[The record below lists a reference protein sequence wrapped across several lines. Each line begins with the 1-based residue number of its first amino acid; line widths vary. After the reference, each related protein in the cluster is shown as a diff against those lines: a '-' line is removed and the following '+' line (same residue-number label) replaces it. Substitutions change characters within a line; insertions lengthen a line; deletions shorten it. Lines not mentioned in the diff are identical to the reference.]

1 MVPMTCKRRGLNP
14 LNWITLSNNYYF
26 EWCIKLLTSWTRSSL
41 RSFSLIPY
49 GHCRIPISNSS
60 SMGCCW
66 AHALFF
72 CSSVFLTITQST
84 AVDTFN
90 SSQPIADGD
99 TIVSAGDTFVL
110 GFFSPRNSSTNRYL
124 GIWYRN
130 IPGQAVVW
138 VANRDNPING
148 STGLLTVN
156 SQGNLALVYNL
167 NNGGSSIW
175 SSNSS
180 RPARNPV
187 AQLLDSGN
195 LVVREAGDD
204 DNFLWQS
211 FDYPCDTLLPG
222 MKLGLDRRTGFDR
235 YLTSSKAADD
245 PSSGGFTYRIDPRGY
260 PEIIQREGSTERYRT
275 GPWNGLRFS
284 GTPYLRPNPIYMF
297 QFVVSDQEI
306 YYSYLLDNTSTVSRL
321 VLNQNGVIQR
331 LTWSGDT
338 QGWVVYVTA
347 QMDFCDRYAL
357 CGAYG
362 RCNIRSSPVCNC
374 LRGFEPKVP
383 NEWELVNWSNGCVR
397 QTALNCSGDGFVKY
411 SGVKLPETRRSWFNV
426 SMSLEECR
434 GNCLRSCNCTAYANI
449 DIRNGGSGCLLWFSE
464 LIDIRE
470 LEDSGQD
477 IYIRMAASEIVTVS
491 SGGSKRKTRLW
502 IIAVCLLAAGI
513 GVLGLF
519 LILRFRRKRLKR
531 QASIVTTQARDLT
544 VDVSREHDLEL
555 PLFDFSTIATAT
567 DLFSESR
574 KLGEGGFGPVY
585 KGVFKDGQE
594 MAVKRLSKDSTQGL
608 DEFKNEVKT
617 IAKLQHRNL
626 VKLLGC
632 CIEKEEKVLIY
643 EYMPNKG
650 LDAFIFDQKQRKLL
664 DWPMRFQIINGIA
677 RGLLYL
683 HQDSRLRI
691 IHRDLKAS
699 NVLLDYNM
707 NPKISDFGMARI
719 FGGNQTQ
726 GNTRRVVGTYGYM
739 SPEYAIDGQFSIK
752 SDVFSYG
759 VLVLEIICGKRNR
772 GFYHE
777 DHNHNLLGHA
787 WRLYKEGKPEEVM
800 DETVK
805 DSSWVLSEVVR
816 CIHVALLCVQQGP
829 EDRPNMSNVVLM
841 LSSDILLPEPTEPG
855 FFTERKVFEQESS
868 TNEITITLLTAR

>member
-1 MVPMTCKRRGLNP
+1 
-14 LNWITLSNNYYF
+14 
-26 EWCIKLLTSWTRSSL
+26 
-41 RSFSLIPY
+41 
-49 GHCRIPISNSS
+49 
-60 SMGCCW
+60 
-66 AHALFF
+66 
-72 CSSVFLTITQST
+72 
-84 AVDTFN
+84 
-90 SSQPIADGD
+90 
-99 TIVSAGDTFVL
+99 
-110 GFFSPRNSSTNRYL
+110 
-124 GIWYRN
+124 
-130 IPGQAVVW
+130 
-138 VANRDNPING
+138 
-148 STGLLTVN
+148 
-156 SQGNLALVYNL
+156 
-167 NNGGSSIW
+167 
-175 SSNSS
+175 
-180 RPARNPV
+180 
-187 AQLLDSGN
+187 
-195 LVVREAGDD
+195 
-204 DNFLWQS
+204 
-211 FDYPCDTLLPG
+211 

-275 GPWNGLRFS
+275 GPWNGLR
-284 GTPYLRPNPIYMF
+284 PNPIYTYE
-297 QFVVSDQEI
+297 FVYNSDQI
-306 YYSYLLDNTSTVSRL
+306 FYRFDLADKSVISRMVLDNEGILQRFTWTASSR
-321 VLNQNGVIQR
+321 
-331 LTWSGDT
+331 TWNL
-338 QGWVVYVTA
+338 YLTA
-347 QMDFCDRYAL
+347 QMDNCDRYGL
-357 CGAYG
+357 CGPYG
-362 RCNIRSSPVCNC
+362 SCNINNSPPCGC
-374 LRGFEPKVP
+374 LIGFEPRSRRD
-383 NEWELVNWSNGCVR
+383 WDSGDWAGGCVR
-397 QTALNCSGDGFVKY
+397 RNDSVCGVGEGFQRIV
-411 SGVKLPETRRSWFNV
+411 SVKLPDTNTSSYNS
-426 SMSLEECR
+426 SMDLGECEAT
-434 GNCLRSCNCTAYANI
+434 CLRDCSCTAYSALNVS
-449 DIRNGGSGCLLWFSE
+449 DGSGCLLWFGD
-464 LIDIRE
+464 LVDVRHYT
-470 LEDSGQD
+470 EDGQD
-477 IYIRMAASEIVTVS
+477 FFIRLAASD
-491 SGGSKRKTRLW
+491 
-502 IIAVCLLAAGI
+502 
-513 GVLGLF
+513 LG
-519 LILRFRRKRLKR
+519 
-531 QASIVTTQARDLT
+531 
-544 VDVSREHDLEL
+544 
-555 PLFDFSTIATAT
+555 
-567 DLFSESR
+567 R

>member
-1 MVPMTCKRRGLNP
+1 MKGSDFLLFLVALLLLPFFSP
-14 LNWITLSNNYYF
+14 STLAADTLAIN
-26 EWCIKLLTSWTRSSL
+26 
-41 RSFSLIPY
+41 
-49 GHCRIPISNSS
+49 
-60 SMGCCW
+60 
-66 AHALFF
+66 
-72 CSSVFLTITQST
+72 QS
-84 AVDTFN
+84 
-90 SSQPIADGD
+90 IADNQSQ
-99 TIVSAGDTFVL
+99 TLVSAGGSFEL
-110 GFFSPRNSSTNRYL
+110 GFFTPSSPSSTNLRYL
-124 GIWYRN
+124 GIWYN
-130 IPGQAVVW
+130 FSKQSVVW
-138 VANRDNPING
+138 VANRNSPLTDSSG
-148 STGLLTVN
+148 VLQLAADGTLRLL
-156 SQGNLALVYNL
+156 
-167 NNGGSSIW
+167 
-175 SSNSS
+175 NSS
-180 RPARNPV
+180 TTVVWSTNSTKPPNPGRNPL

-195 LVVREAGDD
+195 LVVRESNSNSGDY
-204 DNFLWQS
+204 LWQS
-211 FDYPCDTLLPG
+211 FDYLSDTILPG
-222 MKLGLDRRTGFDR
+222 LEFGHNRETGRDR
-235 YLTSSKAADD
+235 YLTSWKSPGD
-245 PSSGGFTYRIDPRGY
+245 PSPGDCTTRLEPDGY
-260 PEIIQREGSTERYRT
+260 PQIFIRKAQTIVFRS

-284 GTPYLRPNPIYMF
+284 GMPNLRPNPIYTYE
-297 QFVVSDQEI
+297 FVYNSDQI
-306 YYSYLLDNTSTVSRL
+306 FYRP
-321 VLNQNGVIQR
+321 
-331 LTWSGDT
+331 
-338 QGWVVYVTA
+338 
-347 QMDFCDRYAL
+347 
-357 CGAYG
+357 YG
-362 RCNIRSSPVCNC
+362 SCNINNSPPCGC
-374 LRGFEPKVP
+374 LIGFEPRSRRD
-383 NEWELVNWSNGCVR
+383 WDSGDWAGGCVR
-397 QTALNCSGDGFVKY
+397 RNDSVCGVGEGFQRIV
-411 SGVKLPETRRSWFNV
+411 SVKLPDTNTSSYNS
-426 SMSLEECR
+426 SMDLGECEAT
-434 GNCLRSCNCTAYANI
+434 CLRDCSCTAYSALNVS
-449 DIRNGGSGCLLWFSE
+449 DGSGCLLWFGD
-464 LIDIRE
+464 LVDVRHYT
-470 LEDSGQD
+470 EDGQD
-477 IYIRMAASEIVTVS
+477 FFIRLAASDLVS

-531 QASIVTTQARDLT
+531 QGTLSIQSSEARDLT

-677 RGLLYL
+677 RGLL
-683 HQDSRLRI
+683 
-691 IHRDLKAS
+691 
-699 NVLLDYNM
+699 
-707 NPKISDFGMARI
+707 
-719 FGGNQTQ
+719 
-726 GNTRRVVGTYGYM
+726 GYM

>member
-1 MVPMTCKRRGLNP
+1 
-14 LNWITLSNNYYF
+14 
-26 EWCIKLLTSWTRSSL
+26 
-41 RSFSLIPY
+41 
-49 GHCRIPISNSS
+49 
-60 SMGCCW
+60 MGCCW

-362 RCNIRSSPVCNC
+362 SC

-477 IYIRMAASEIVTVS
+477 IYIRMAASEIGKEPELNYPKETVCVYTLLIQS
-491 SGGSKRKTRLW
+491 FIPLFWLLHVEATGNSETNSKSRTRKQISGETRGDPEDN
-502 IIAVCLLAAGI
+502 A
-513 GVLGLF
+513 
-519 LILRFRRKRLKR
+519 RFGAEK
-531 QASIVTTQARDLT
+531 D
-544 VDVSREHDLEL
+544 DLEL
-555 PLFDFSTIATAT
+555 PLFDIAAISVATNNFS
-567 DLFSESR
+567 LSNVV
-574 KLGEGGFGPVY
+574 GEGGFGPVY

>member
-1 MVPMTCKRRGLNP
+1 
-14 LNWITLSNNYYF
+14 
-26 EWCIKLLTSWTRSSL
+26 
-41 RSFSLIPY
+41 
-49 GHCRIPISNSS
+49 
-60 SMGCCW
+60 MGCCW

-110 GFFSPRNSSTNRYL
+110 GFFSPPSTNLRYL
-124 GIWYRN
+124 GIWYN
-130 IPGQAVVW
+130 FSKQSVVW
-138 VANRDNPING
+138 VANRNSPLTDSSG
-148 STGLLTVN
+148 VLQLAADGTLRLL
-156 SQGNLALVYNL
+156 
-167 NNGGSSIW
+167 
-175 SSNSS
+175 NSS
-180 RPARNPV
+180 TTVVWSTNSTKPPNPGRNPL

-195 LVVREAGDD
+195 LVVRESNSNSGDY
-204 DNFLWQS
+204 LWQS
-211 FDYPCDTLLPG
+211 FDYLSDTILPG
-222 MKLGLDRRTGFDR
+222 LEFGHNRETGRDR
-235 YLTSSKAADD
+235 YLTSWKSPGD
-245 PSSGGFTYRIDPRGY
+245 PSPGDCTTRLEPDGY
-260 PEIIQREGSTERYRT
+260 PQIFIRKAQTIVFRS

-284 GTPYLRPNPIYMF
+284 GMPNLRPNPIYTYE
-297 QFVVSDQEI
+297 FVYNSDQI
-306 YYSYLLDNTSTVSRL
+306 FYRFDLADKSVISRMVLDNEGILQRFTWTASSR
-321 VLNQNGVIQR
+321 
-331 LTWSGDT
+331 TWNL
-338 QGWVVYVTA
+338 YLTA
-347 QMDFCDRYAL
+347 QMDNCDRYGL
-357 CGAYG
+357 CGPYG
-362 RCNIRSSPVCNC
+362 SCNINNSPPCGC
-374 LRGFEPKVP
+374 LIGFEPRSRRD
-383 NEWELVNWSNGCVR
+383 WDSGDWAGGCVR
-397 QTALNCSGDGFVKY
+397 RNDSVCGVGEGFQRIV
-411 SGVKLPETRRSWFNV
+411 SVKLPDTNTSSYNS
-426 SMSLEECR
+426 SMDLGECEAT
-434 GNCLRSCNCTAYANI
+434 CLRDCSCTAYSALNVS
-449 DIRNGGSGCLLWFSE
+449 DGSGCLLWFGD
-464 LIDIRE
+464 LVDVRHYT
-470 LEDSGQD
+470 EDGQD
-477 IYIRMAASEIVTVS
+477 FFIRLAASDLVS

>member
-1 MVPMTCKRRGLNP
+1 
-14 LNWITLSNNYYF
+14 
-26 EWCIKLLTSWTRSSL
+26 
-41 RSFSLIPY
+41 
-49 GHCRIPISNSS
+49 
-60 SMGCCW
+60 MGCCW

-156 SQGNLALVYNL
+156 SQA
-167 NNGGSSIW
+167 
-175 SSNSS
+175 

-331 LTWSGDT
+331 LT
-338 QGWVVYVTA
+338 
-347 QMDFCDRYAL
+347 C
-357 CGAYG
+357 
-362 RCNIRSSPVCNC
+362 
-374 LRGFEPKVP
+374 
-383 NEWELVNWSNGCVR
+383 R

-477 IYIRMAASEIVTVS
+477 IYIRMAASEIGKEPELNYPKETVCVYTLLIQS
-491 SGGSKRKTRLW
+491 FIPLFWLLHVEATGNSETNSKSRTRKQVIVLSVVLSTGETRGDPEDN
-502 IIAVCLLAAGI
+502 A
-513 GVLGLF
+513 
-519 LILRFRRKRLKR
+519 RFGAEK
-531 QASIVTTQARDLT
+531 D
-544 VDVSREHDLEL
+544 DLEL
-555 PLFDFSTIATAT
+555 PLFDIAAISVATNNFS
-567 DLFSESR
+567 LSNVV
-574 KLGEGGFGPVY
+574 GEGGFGPVY

>member
-1 MVPMTCKRRGLNP
+1 
-14 LNWITLSNNYYF
+14 
-26 EWCIKLLTSWTRSSL
+26 
-41 RSFSLIPY
+41 
-49 GHCRIPISNSS
+49 
-60 SMGCCW
+60 MGCCW

-397 QTALNCSGDGFVKY
+397 QTALNCSGDG
-411 SGVKLPETRRSWFNV
+411 RSWFNV

-477 IYIRMAASEIVTVS
+477 IYIRMAASEIEATGNS
-491 SGGSKRKTRLW
+491 ETNSKSRTRKQVIVLSVVLSTGLLL
-502 IIAVCLLAAGI
+502 ICLAL
-513 GVLGLF
+513 VFF
-519 LILRFRRKRLKR
+519 LRHLRQKR
-531 QASIVTTQARDLT
+531 QSDPEDNARFGAEKD
-544 VDVSREHDLEL
+544 DLEL
-555 PLFDFSTIATAT
+555 PLFDIAAISVATNNFS
-567 DLFSESR
+567 LSNVV
-574 KLGEGGFGPVY
+574 GEGGFGPVY
-585 KGVFKDGQE
+585 KGVLKDGQE
-594 MAVKRLSKDSTQGL
+594 IAVKRLSKESKQGL
-608 DEFKNEVKT
+608 GEFKNEAKH

-632 CIEKEEKVLIY
+632 CIQEEEMILVY
-643 EYMPNKG
+643 ELMPNKS
-650 LDAFIFDQKQRKLL
+650 LDYFIFNLKAGNILL
-664 DWPMRFQIINGIA
+664 DFE
-677 RGLLYL
+677 
-683 HQDSRLRI
+683 
-691 IHRDLKAS
+691 
-699 NVLLDYNM
+699 M
-707 NPKISDFGMARI
+707 NPKISDFGLARS
-719 FGGNQTQ
+719 FSESDSKT
-726 GNTRRVVGTYGYM
+726 NTRKVVGTYGYM
-739 SPEYAIDGQFSIK
+739 SPEYAIDGIYSVK
-752 SDVFSYG
+752 SDVFSFG
-759 VLVLEIICGKRNR
+759 VMVLEIVSGKRNR
-772 GFYHE
+772 GFSHP
-777 DHNHNLLGHA
+777 DHQLNLLGHA

>member
-1 MVPMTCKRRGLNP
+1 
-14 LNWITLSNNYYF
+14 
-26 EWCIKLLTSWTRSSL
+26 
-41 RSFSLIPY
+41 
-49 GHCRIPISNSS
+49 
-60 SMGCCW
+60 MGCCW

-284 GTPYLRPNPIYMF
+284 GTPYLRPNP
-297 QFVVSDQEI
+297 EI

-477 IYIRMAASEIVTVS
+477 IYIRMAASEIEATGNS
-491 SGGSKRKTRLW
+491 ETNSKSRTRKQVIVLSVVLSTGLLL
-502 IIAVCLLAAGI
+502 ICLAL
-513 GVLGLF
+513 VFF
-519 LILRFRRKRLKR
+519 LRHLRQKR
-531 QASIVTTQARDLT
+531 QRETRGDPEDNARFGAEKD
-544 VDVSREHDLEL
+544 DLEL
-555 PLFDFSTIATAT
+555 PLFDIAAISVATNNFS
-567 DLFSESR
+567 LSNVV
-574 KLGEGGFGPVY
+574 GEGGFGPVY
-585 KGVFKDGQE
+585 KGVLKDGQE
-594 MAVKRLSKDSTQGL
+594 IAVKRLSKESKQGL
-608 DEFKNEVKT
+608 GEFKNEAKH

-632 CIEKEEKVLIY
+632 CIQEEEMILVY
-643 EYMPNKG
+643 ELMPNKS
-650 LDAFIFDQKQRKLL
+650 LDYFIFNENQSMLL
-664 DWPMRFQIINGIA
+664 DWPTRYQIINGIA
-677 RGLLYL
+677 RGILYL
-683 HQDSRLRI
+683 QI

>member
-477 IYIRMAASEIVTVS
+477 IYIRMAASEIEATGNS
-491 SGGSKRKTRLW
+491 ETNSKSRTRKQVIVLSVVLSTGLLL
-502 IIAVCLLAAGI
+502 ICLAL
-513 GVLGLF
+513 VFF
-519 LILRFRRKRLKR
+519 LRHLRQKR
-531 QASIVTTQARDLT
+531 QSDPEDNARFGAEKD
-544 VDVSREHDLEL
+544 DLEL
-555 PLFDFSTIATAT
+555 PLFDIAAISVATNNFS
-567 DLFSESR
+567 LSNVV
-574 KLGEGGFGPVY
+574 GEGGFGPVY
-585 KGVFKDGQE
+585 KGVLKDGQE
-594 MAVKRLSKDSTQGL
+594 IAVKRLSKESKQGL
-608 DEFKNEVKT
+608 GEFKNEAKH

-632 CIEKEEKVLIY
+632 CIQEEEMILVY
-643 EYMPNKG
+643 ELMPNKS
-650 LDAFIFDQKQRKLL
+650 LDYFIFNENQSMLL
-664 DWPMRFQIINGIA
+664 DWPTRYQIINGIA
-677 RGLLYL
+677 RGILYL

-691 IHRDLKAS
+691 IHRDLKAG
-699 NVLLDYNM
+699 NILLDFEM
-707 NPKISDFGMARI
+707 NPKISDFGLARS
-719 FGGNQTQ
+719 FSESDSKT
-726 GNTRRVVGTYGYM
+726 NTRKVVGTYGYM
-739 SPEYAIDGQFSIK
+739 SPEYAIDGIYSVK
-752 SDVFSYG
+752 SDVFSFG
-759 VLVLEIICGKRNR
+759 VMVLEIVSGKRNR
-772 GFYHE
+772 GFSHP
-777 DHNHNLLGHA
+777 DHQLNLLGHA